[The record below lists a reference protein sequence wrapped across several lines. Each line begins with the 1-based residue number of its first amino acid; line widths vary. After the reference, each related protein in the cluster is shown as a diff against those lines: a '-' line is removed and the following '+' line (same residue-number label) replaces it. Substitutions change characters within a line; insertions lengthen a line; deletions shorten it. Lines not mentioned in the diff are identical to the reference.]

1 MATLSESNQ
10 TQPTPRVERIETRTV
25 TDTPV
30 VEPDVPPVP
39 DVIIKEA
46 EPVRHYTSE
55 QFTLKRRE
63 SLVKWSQIITL
74 LFIALEVM
82 IGLRVML
89 KLIGAN
95 PASPFAN
102 LVYQFTN
109 IFLAPF
115 NGLTPTPSAAGMVL
129 EIPAII
135 AMIVY
140 GILCYF
146 IIRFMWVM
154 FDRANPGAA
163 TKYKQDL

>member
-1 MATLSESNQ
+1 MATLSGSDQ
-10 TQPTPRVERIETRTV
+10 TQPTQHVERIETLTE
-25 TDTPV
+25 TDAPVVTPV
-30 VEPDVPPVP
+30 TAV
-39 DVIIKEA
+39 
-46 EPVRHYTSE
+46 PVR
-55 QFTLKRRE
+55 TLTQEEITLRRRAE
-63 SLVKWSQIITL
+63 LVKWSQVITL
-74 LFIALEVM
+74 LFVALEAM
-82 IGLRVML
+82 IGLRVLL

-115 NGLTPTPSAAGMVL
+115 NGLTATPSAEGMIL
-129 EIPAII
+129 EIPALI
-135 AMIVY
+135 AMVVY
-140 GILCYF
+140 AMLCYF